1 MNELVRQVSL
11 EAAKKETP
19 EFEVGDTVEVHLRV
33 IEGDKERIQVFT
45 GVVIS
50 KKGWG
55 KKGKAPDSNASFT
68 VRRVVQ
74 GEGVERV
81 FPVHSPHVVKVVTK
95 KTGKVRRGK
104 LYYMRGLAGRAARL
118 KDRHPGK
125 PED

>member
-19 EFEVGDTVEVHLRV
+19 DFEVGDTVDVHLRV

-55 KKGKAPDSNASFT
+55 KIPDSNASFT

-81 FPVHSPHVVKVVTK
+81 FPVHSPFVTGVVVKK
-95 KTGKVRRGK
+95 AGRVRRGK
-104 LYYMRGLAGRAARL
+104 LYYMRGLTGRAARL
-118 KDRHPGK
+118 KERHTAK